1 MIGAFISAFCVGC
14 ILLGALYVLAPK
26 GNLSKAASYAFSL
39 AFLCL
44 VLSVTGKLQSVDF
57 PKLKEANEDYS
68 NERLSAACAQMIFSD
83 ALASQKINFSKI
95 TVFTDKSQSGGI
107 SITKVLVYTDA
118 SYEQVNAVIGS
129 DIYEVVVVNG

>member
-14 ILLGALYVLAPK
+14 IVLGTLYILAPK

-44 VLSVTGKLQSVDF
+44 VLFTVGKLQNIDF
-57 PKLKEANEDYS
+57 PGIKEGSEDYS
-68 NERLSAACAQMIFSD
+68 NERLSAASAQMIFSE

-118 SYEQVNAVIGS
+118 SYEQVNSVIGS
-129 DIYEVVVVNG
+129 SIYEVVVVNG